1 MKTIEIIQIMK
12 EHKNKWTGH
21 GKSIKRRVVF
31 YHSHIK
37 MYFFIKKLRK
47 DKRYAALKE
56 LPFFLWHG
64 ILIKYAI
71 RWCIVTAIFY
81 GILGLLGA
89 SWKVRVNL
97 PLPQFLMVVYIIK
110 YSLDR
115 NAPMNKY
122 REILIYNIKTLEAM
136 PKYLK

>member
-1 MKTIEIIQIMK
+1 MK

-110 YSLDR
+110 YSIDR
-115 NAPMNKY
+115 IKPKNKY
-122 REILIYNIKTLEAM
+122 DDIIVYNRKTLEAM